1 MVAADVYREGISGI
15 TATDIEFARKLGYV
29 IKLLAIIER
38 GGGDDAVAVRVHP
51 TMVPMAHPLASV
63 RESFNAIFIEGD
75 AVGELMLYGRGAG
88 GRPTASALLGDI
100 LDAAHNLK
108 AGGAGRAPTLG
119 RATLRS
125 IDELRSQY
133 FLTMD
138 VADRPGVLNE
148 ISGVTLRHGVS
159 IRSMD
164 QVPLDEK
171 ARLGFVFH
179 SAAERNMQST
189 LRDLRELPVVE
200 RVGSLMRVIGP
211 E

>member
-1 MVAADVYREGISGI
+1 
-15 TATDIEFARKLGYV
+15 
-29 IKLLAIIER
+29 
-38 GGGDDAVAVRVHP
+38 
-51 TMVPMAHPLASV
+51 MVPVTHPLASV
-63 RESFNAIFIEGD
+63 REAFNAVFIEGD

-88 GRPTASALLGDI
+88 GGPTASALLGDL

-119 RATLRS
+119 RGRLRS

-133 FLTMD
+133 FFTMD
-138 VADRPGVLNE
+138 VADEPGVLE
-148 ISGVTLRHGVS
+148 RVAGVTARHRVS

-164 QVPLDEK
+164 QIPIGDL

-179 SAAERNMQST
+179 SSVERDMQAT
-189 LRDLRELPVVE
+189 LKELRELPVVQ
-200 RVGSLMRVIGP
+200 RLGSLMRVIGP